1 LIHSKTSK
9 WKIAWLFL
17 PAFLILTAGWAL
29 ADDDKQKAKE
39 HFKLAEQHYKLGRF
53 KDALAEYSKAYELA
67 PLAGFLFNIGQCHR
81 LLGNHERAVFFYE
94 GYLREKPGAKNR
106 KAVLKLIKES
116 RKELDRELAEEKRIE
131 EEKRKAEEARRTAEV
146 LKKERDAERER
157 AREKERML
165 ALERERLAA
174 LAEARRQEEEKGP
187 AFYETWWFW
196 TLVGTVVAAAAGG
209 TVYALSSSGD
219 TVLPSGNLGTL
230 DLRGL

>member
-1 LIHSKTSK
+1 LIHSKNSK
-9 WKIAWLFL
+9 WKIAWLLFPMIFVL
-17 PAFLILTAGWAL
+17 AVGGAL
-29 ADDDKQKAKE
+29 ADDNKQKAKK
-39 HFKLAEQHYKLGRF
+39 HFKIAEQHYKLGRF
-53 KDALAEYSKAYELA
+53 KEALKEYSKAYELA

-94 GYLREKPGAKNR
+94 GYLREKPNAKNR

-116 RKELDRELAEEKRIE
+116 KKELNKELAEQKRIE
-131 EEKRKAEEARRTAEV
+131 AEKHKTEEARRRAEL
-146 LKKERDAERER
+146 LKKERDAEREK

-165 ALERERLAA
+165 ALERDRLAA
-174 LAEARRQEEEKGP
+174 LAEARRKEQEKPP

-196 TLVGTVVAAAAGG
+196 TIVGSVVAAAAGG
-209 TVYALSSSGD
+209 TVYALSSGGD

>member
-1 LIHSKTSK
+1 MFLVLIT
-9 WKIAWLFL
+9 
-17 PAFLILTAGWAL
+17 GWAS
-29 ADDDKQKAKE
+29 ADDSKQEAKK

-53 KDALAEYSKAYELA
+53 KDALQEYSIAYELA

-94 GYLREKPGAKNR
+94 GYLREKPKARNR

-116 RKELDRELAEEKRIE
+116 KKVLNKQLAEQKRLA
-131 EEKRKAEEARRTAEV
+131 EEKRKAEEAKRQAV
-146 LKKERDAERER
+146 LLKKERDAERER
-157 AREKERML
+157 AKAKERML
-165 ALERERLAA
+165 ALEKDRLAA
-174 LAEARRQEEEKGP
+174 LAEARRKEREKPP

-196 TLVGTVVAAAAGG
+196 TIVGTAVAAAAGG
-209 TVYALSSSGD
+209 TIYAVTSGGD

>member
-1 LIHSKTSK
+1 LILLKNRN
-9 WKIAWLFL
+9 WKIVWLFL
-17 PAFLILTAGWAL
+17 PAFLIMTAGWAF
-29 ADDDKQKAKE
+29 AQDNQQQAKE
-39 HFKLAEQHYKLGRF
+39 DFKLAEQHYKLGRF

-94 GYLREKPGAKNR
+94 GYLREKPNAKNR
-106 KAVLKLIKES
+106 KAVMKLIGES
-116 RKELDRELAEEKRIE
+116 KRELDLELAEQKRLE
-131 EEKRKAEEARRTAEV
+131 EEKRKAEEARRQAEL

-157 AREKERML
+157 AQAQERML
-165 ALERERLAA
+165 ALEKERLAA
-174 LAEARRQEEEKGP
+174 LAEARRKEEKKPP

-196 TLVGTVVAAAAGG
+196 TIVGTAVAAAAGG
-209 TVYALSSSGD
+209 TIYALNSGGD